1 MKAVRIHETGG
12 PEVLRLEEVET
23 PIPARGQVLI
33 KVAAAGINFADLA
46 QREGRYLTRTR
57 VPTTL
62 GAEVAGTV
70 AALGPDVAA
79 PTVGTRVAAVVS
91 GGYAEYAVATPATVI
106 PIPDGMS
113 FAEGAAFPIQ
123 GLTAYQLLHDA
134 AKVQPEERV
143 LVHAAAGGV
152 GTLAVQMAKLLGA
165 GLVIGT
171 ASTAEKLA
179 LAKELGADIGVNYH
193 EDDWVEQVKEATGG
207 EGVEIVLEMV
217 GGEIAKRSLECLAPF
232 DGRMVVFGVAS
243 GTPAA
248 FTGPELM
255 ARNVTLI
262 GYWLAPYFRLPDRI
276 VPATQALMGYLASGN
291 LRIIVGSRFPLAE
304 VAMAHR
310 AMAERR
316 TTGKV
321 VLEVE

>member
-1 MKAVRIHETGG
+1 MKAIRIHETGG

-23 PIPARGQVLI
+23 PVPGRDEILI
-33 KVAAAGINFADLA
+33 KIAAAGINFADLA

-62 GAEVAGTV
+62 GMEVAGAV

-79 PTVGTRVAAVVS
+79 PAVGTRVAAVVS
-91 GGYAEYAVATPATVI
+91 GGYAEYAVASPATII

-134 AKVQPEERV
+134 AKLQPGERV

-179 LAKELGADIGVNYH
+179 LAKELGADIGVNYR
-193 EDDWVEQVKEATGG
+193 EDDWVEQMKEATGG
-207 EGVEIVLEMV
+207 EGVEVVLEMV
-217 GGEIAKRSLECLAPF
+217 GGEVARKSLGCLTPF
-232 DGRMVVFGVAS
+232 EGRMVVFGAAS
-243 GTPAA
+243 GAPST
-248 FTGPELM
+248 FSGPELM
-255 ARNVTLI
+255 AKNVAVV
-262 GYWLAPYFRLPDRI
+262 GYWLAPYFRHPDRLA
-276 VPATQALMGYLASGN
+276 PATQALMGYLASGS
-291 LRIIVGSRFPLAE
+291 LRIVVGGRYPLAE
-304 VAMAHR
+304 AAAAQR